1 MKKLIFIF
9 FIITFLWSC
18 EKINTRDDLKS
29 GNDFKLNSIQK
40 ITITHDNGLLIAG
53 VYDSKLNFIKTD
65 ANFNVEWIKDDYE
78 WGIYEMGTF
87 GGLSTYA
94 FEVINLFQNN
104 NGNFFC
110 IGSLMQGGCVISLS
124 IMFIELYLDGEEIK
138 KKELES
144 HYYNDAISTPNE
156 GYLLSGVGILKLD
169 KNINISWE
177 NAYPFGEPFI
187 GKVIYTLE
195 GSYAMT
201 AYDDSNGRMSIKI
214 VESDGSESMTKEFDY
229 NEINHE
235 ERGFDLIELETGGFI
250 ITGRSRTHDEPWD
263 MDCGI
268 ARLTASGE
276 KIWSQSLG
284 TPSDEWFDEVIYYE
298 GNEIIVQG
306 SVGNPGDTVQKTIL
320 YKYNLDGEIINSL
333 TTDRIG
339 PLLYHPN
346 GYFIKYQQEEEDCI
360 HFEKIPLND
369 LFD

>member
-18 EKINTRDDLKS
+18 EKINTRHNINDLPLNRVQKTIITPDD
-29 GNDFKLNSIQK
+29 
-40 ITITHDNGLLIAG
+40 GLLIAG

-65 ANFNVEWIKDDYE
+65 ANFNIEWIKDDYE
-78 WGIYEMGTF
+78 WGIFKMGSW
-87 GGLSTYA
+87 GGPSGYA
-94 FEVINLFQNN
+94 FEVINLFQDNN
-104 NGNFFC
+104 DNLFC
-110 IGSLMQGGCVISLS
+110 IGSVTEGSCVITQSCL
-124 IMFIELYLDGEEIK
+124 IIELNRDGEEINK
-138 KKELES
+138 MEMP
-144 HYYNDAISTPNE
+144 YYTVRRAVKTPDN
-156 GYLLSGVGILKLD
+156 GYLLTGYRDIRKLD
-169 KNINISWE
+169 KNFNVIWNLE
-177 NAYPFGEPFI
+177 YPFGEPFI
-187 GKVIYTLE
+187 GEVINTWE
-195 GSYAMT
+195 GSFAMT

-214 VESDGSESMTKEFDY
+214 VESDGSESMTKEFAY
-229 NEINHE
+229 NDINHE
-235 ERGFDLIELETGGFI
+235 ERGFDLIELENGGFI
-250 ITGRSRTHDEPWD
+250 IAGRSRTHDEPWD

-284 TPSDEWFDEVIYYE
+284 TPSDEWFDEVIYYD

-306 SVGNPGDTVQKTIL
+306 SVGYPADTVQKTIL
-320 YKYNLDGEIINSL
+320 YKYNLDGEIVNSL